1 MLLGST
7 RAIRV
12 WAWPAPVDLRRGF
25 DGLYALVEQQ
35 LRKEPLSG
43 DLFLFANR
51 ARNACKIL
59 LWDGT
64 GLCIFQKRLAQGRFA
79 NLFAADGS
87 AVAVSLTASELNLFI
102 EGATRVLDASPREI
116 RPQSL
121 IAKVPRI

>member
-7 RAIRV
+7 RALKV
-12 WAWPAPVDLRRGF
+12 WAWPAPIDLRRGF
-25 DGLYALVEQQ
+25 DGLYGLVEQQ

-43 DLFLFANR
+43 DLFLFTNR
-51 ARNACKIL
+51 ARTGCKIL

-79 NLFAADGS
+79 NLFTTAGNPVS
-87 AVAVSLTASELNLFI
+87 VSLTASELNLFI
-102 EGATRVLDASPREI
+102 EGAAQVVAVSPREI
-116 RPQSL
+116 RPQNL